1 MLAGIAAMRDGL
13 EVRLAMRD
21 IWILS
26 EKKGGEKY
34 YSHVNSNMWQHLKSE
49 NPLMFL
55 YREICEFE
63 GVRRGR
69 VYMVL
74 KKPVGFPLIATL
86 SLMYGEFN

>member
-1 MLAGIAAMRDGL
+1 
-13 EVRLAMRD
+13 
-21 IWILS
+21 
-26 EKKGGEKY
+26 
-34 YSHVNSNMWQHLKSE
+34 
-49 NPLMFL
+49 MFL
-55 YREICEFE
+55 YHQICEFE